1 MKSDIKNN
9 KKESPNSLLE
19 SEDEKTGFSAI
30 HTPYHHLTE
39 EDFIIF
45 KEREAAVS
53 KKVECLLNEYFDEAG
68 RPLSKRKA
76 TSKKKEVFDINKYA

>member
-9 KKESPNSLLE
+9 KKEFPNSLLE
-19 SEDEKTGFSAI
+19 PVDENTVFSAI

-39 EDFIIF
+39 ENLVRI

-53 KKVECLLNEYFDEAG
+53 KKVECLPNEYLDESG
-68 RPLSKRKA
+68 RPLAKRKPA
-76 TSKKKEVFDINKYA
+76 SRGKETFDIDKYA

>member
-19 SEDEKTGFSAI
+19 PVDENTVFSAI

-39 EDFIIF
+39 KDFVRI
-45 KEREAAVS
+45 KECEAAVS
-53 KKVECLLNEYFDEAG
+53 KKVECLLNEYLDESG
-68 RPLSKRKA
+68 RPLAKRKPSSRKVA
-76 TSKKKEVFDINKYA
+76 VFDIDKFV

>member
-9 KKESPNSLLE
+9 KKVSPNSLLE
-19 SEDEKTGFSAI
+19 SVDEKTAFSAI

-39 EDFIIF
+39 EDLIRF

-53 KKVECLLNEYFDEAG
+53 KKVECLLNEYLDESG
-68 RPLSKRKA
+68 RPLSRRKA
-76 TSKKKEVFDINKYA
+76 TSREKEAFDISKYA

>member
-19 SEDEKTGFSAI
+19 SVDEKTAFSAI

-39 EDFIIF
+39 EDLIRF

-53 KKVECLLNEYFDEAG
+53 NLLNEYLDESG
-68 RPLSKRKA
+68 RPLSRRKA
-76 TSKKKEVFDINKYA
+76 TSREKEVFDISKYA